1 MRVTDWHRWQMTKL
15 FVVFILVLVA
25 IACFGGTE
33 DVDGIQPIPSPLGVV
48 VSLSCA
54 LGLMYNIIQHDR
66 QGRR

>member
-25 IACFGGTE
+25 IACGGGLE
-33 DVDGIQPIPSPLGVV
+33 DVDGTLALPSPLGMV